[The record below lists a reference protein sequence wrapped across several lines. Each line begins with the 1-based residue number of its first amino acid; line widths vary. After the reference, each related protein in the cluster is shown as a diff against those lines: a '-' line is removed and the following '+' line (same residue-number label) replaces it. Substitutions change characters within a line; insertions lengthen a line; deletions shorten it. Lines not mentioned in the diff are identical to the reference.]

1 MRAAPRL
8 AAVGALV
15 LAALAPAASA
25 NAHGLGSTVY
35 AEVTSPSDGV
45 VRTELALE
53 YDLLVVSVAEHEQA
67 PAFFDDGMDAFDA
80 GANLLAPLEEHAA
93 EVTRYA
99 AERLLVT
106 AGGRACTAAQAD
118 VPLRVEQRE
127 GVPYAVVTLDHA
139 CPAAAEH
146 EVTSSLFADDEG
158 YVTGTVTV
166 VEYDLDGRSGS
177 AALEADA
184 PSFPTGQTI
193 GERFAEF
200 FRLGAE
206 HLYTGTDHILF
217 LLALIVGS
225 RRARDVVL
233 AATSFTVAHSV
244 TFVLA
249 ALGLVSVPAA
259 VVEPVI
265 AASIATVAA
274 WHLVALWRE
283 HRHGL
288 GVLGGAAA
296 LEPARAP
303 WFALDPAARVR
314 LAVVFVFGLVHG
326 LGFAGALG
334 IDEAF
339 SWPLLW
345 SLIVFNLGIE
355 AVQIAV
361 ILVVFPLLALLR
373 RRTPRL
379 GVAVGAG
386 VAAGVAGMGL
396 IWLVQRLL
404 GA

>member
-1 MRAAPRL
+1 MRTTQRL
-8 AAVGALV
+8 AAVGALA
-15 LAALAPAASA
+15 LLALAPAASA
-25 NAHGLGSTVY
+25 NAHGFSSTVY
-35 AEVTSPSDGV
+35 ADVTSPSDGV
-45 VRTELALE
+45 VRTELGLE

-80 GANLLAPLEEHAA
+80 GEDLLAPLEAHAA
-93 EVTRYA
+93 EVSRYA
-99 AERLLVT
+99 AKRFVVE
-106 AGGRACTAAQAD
+106 AGGHACTAEPAD
-118 VPLRVEQRE
+118 VPLRIEQRE
-127 GVPYAVVTLDHA
+127 GVPYAVVTLDHT
-139 CPAAAEH
+139 CPVAKDH

-166 VEYDLDGRSGS
+166 VQYDLDGKSGS
-177 AALEADA
+177 AALKAGS
-184 PSFPTGQTI
+184 PSFHTGQTT

-200 FRLGAE
+200 FLLGAE
-206 HLYTGTDHILF
+206 HLYTGIDHILF

-225 RRARDVVL
+225 RRVRDVVL

-249 ALGLVSVPAA
+249 ALGLVSVPPAL
-259 VVEPVI
+259 VEPVI
-265 AASIATVAA
+265 AASIAVVAA
-274 WHLVALWRE
+274 WHLVNVWRE
-283 HRHGL
+283 HRRGL
-288 GVLGGAAA
+288 GVLDLGGT
-296 LEPARAP
+296 LEPARSR
-303 WFALDPAARVR
+303 WFVLDRAARVR

-355 AVQIAV
+355 AVQISV
-361 ILVVFPLLALLR
+361 IVVVFPLLTLLR

-379 GVAVGAG
+379 GLAVGGG
-386 VAAGVAGMGL
+386 VAAAVAGMGL
-396 IWLVQRLL
+396 IWFVQRLV